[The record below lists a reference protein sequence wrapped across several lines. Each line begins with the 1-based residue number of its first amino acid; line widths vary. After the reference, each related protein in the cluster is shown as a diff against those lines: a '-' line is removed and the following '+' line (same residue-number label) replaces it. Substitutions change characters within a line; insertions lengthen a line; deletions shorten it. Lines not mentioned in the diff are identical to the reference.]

1 MASLPS
7 DRSGLLTFRDIADN
21 SRECEYASGRLRER
35 QEEGG
40 ELKRWLP
47 LLLAML
53 LLMLMLLAVGCPLGS
68 P

>member
-1 MASLPS
+1 MVVEVGSCRFGGPLAH
-7 DRSGLLTFRDIADN
+7 IQ
-21 SRECEYASGRLRER
+21 ASGRFREGP
-35 QEEGG
+35 EEGG
-40 ELKRWLP
+40 ELKRCLP